1 MPWPCRC
8 CFKVLRWY
16 WPLCEEGGMHKVLSG
31 DQKHSPLLY
40 CTSCCFLLV
49 LWCSVSAEGDVA
61 QKQCSV
67 GTGVDSCRSDVSALQ
82 ITEWR
87 LCFNDSQSPAV
98 SVLLFASCLL
108 RGVRSCTCVFVL
120 AFMSRCARAALNTP
134 SVIFCAAH
142 WSWDLEALCSLC
154 VIMWLRPIMCM
165 QRVSIKLPRS
175 KALPIHTHTLLAL
188 HYPPHSSHLSPPPL
202 SLSLPFQQG
211 NSMLSNFFQMSSTSL
226 PPFSPA
232 LFPLF

>member
-1 MPWPCRC
+1 MKKEACTK
-8 CFKVLRWY
+8 FSSTVL
-16 WPLCEEGGMHKVLSG
+16 LAVS
-31 DQKHSPLLY
+31 S
-40 CTSCCFLLV
+40 SCYDV
-49 LWCSVSAEGDVA
+49 SVSAEGDVA

-142 WSWDLEALCSLC
+142 
-154 VIMWLRPIMCM
+154 
-165 QRVSIKLPRS
+165 
-175 KALPIHTHTLLAL
+175 
-188 HYPPHSSHLSPPPL
+188 
-202 SLSLPFQQG
+202 
-211 NSMLSNFFQMSSTSL
+211 
-226 PPFSPA
+226 
-232 LFPLF
+232 

>member
-16 WPLCEEGGMHKVLSG
+16 WPLCEEGGMRKV
-31 DQKHSPLLY
+31 LLY